1 MVGKVSAMGNV
12 PERNPFEWRA
22 NDHLVNMYNC
32 IWRGDRRLKQ
42 MVQKNSVVQ
51 VIARK
56 VGNTLR
62 ETYCLRSVLF
72 SEQTVFHTD
81 SLCPQ
86 VELLVTLQNRRNF
99 SRFSR
104 GRTDARGECKGQ
116 VARAGKKKVR
126 VTIFVY
132 LLQCVI
138 RSCLPFT
145 YSSRHRRSI
154 KIEYVFIANFY
165 FELAS
170 HNWNVVD

>member
-1 MVGKVSAMGNV
+1 
-12 PERNPFEWRA
+12 
-22 NDHLVNMYNC
+22 MYSR
-32 IWRGDRRLKQ
+32 IWRGDRRLEQ

-72 SEQTVFHTD
+72 SEQTVFHTN

-104 GRTDARGECKGQ
+104 GRTDARGKCKGQ
-116 VARAGKKKVR
+116 VARAGKKSKSHYFRVPPSVR
-126 VTIFVY
+126 DQIMTSFHVQFAT
-132 LLQCVI
+132 
-138 RSCLPFT
+138 SM
-145 YSSRHRRSI
+145 
-154 KIEYVFIANFY
+154 
-165 FELAS
+165 
-170 HNWNVVD
+170 

>member
-1 MVGKVSAMGNV
+1 
-12 PERNPFEWRA
+12 
-22 NDHLVNMYNC
+22 MYNR
-32 IWRGDRRLKQ
+32 IWRGDRCLEQ

-72 SEQTVFHTD
+72 SEQTVFHTN

-116 VARAGKKKVR
+116 VARAGKKSKSHYFRVPPSVR
-126 VTIFVY
+126 DQIMTSFHVQFAT
-132 LLQCVI
+132 
-138 RSCLPFT
+138 SM
-145 YSSRHRRSI
+145 
-154 KIEYVFIANFY
+154 
-165 FELAS
+165 
-170 HNWNVVD
+170 

>member
-12 PERNPFEWRA
+12 PERNLFEWRA
-22 NDHLVNMYNC
+22 NDHLVNMHNR
-32 IWRGDRRLKQ
+32 IWRGDRRLEQ

-62 ETYCLRSVLF
+62 ETYCLRAVLF

-104 GRTDARGECKGQ
+104 ERTDARGECKGQ
-116 VARAGKKKVR
+116 VARAGTKKIR

-132 LLQCVI
+132 FLQCLI
-138 RSCLPFT
+138 RSWPPFM
-145 YSSRHRRSI
+145 YSSRHQCSVN
-154 KIEYVFIANFY
+154 IEYVFIANFY
-165 FELAS
+165 F
-170 HNWNVVD
+170 

>member
-1 MVGKVSAMGNV
+1 MVGNVSAMGNV
-12 PERNPFEWRA
+12 PERNPFEWSA
-22 NDHLVNMYNC
+22 NDHFVNMYNR
-32 IWRGDRRLKQ
+32 IWRGDRRLEQ

-116 VARAGKKKVR
+116 VARAGKKKQESLFLCTSFSAWSDHDLLSRTVR
-126 VTIFVY
+126 DI
-132 LLQCVI
+132 
-138 RSCLPFT
+138 
-145 YSSRHRRSI
+145 
-154 KIEYVFIANFY
+154 
-165 FELAS
+165 
-170 HNWNVVD
+170 NVV

>member
-1 MVGKVSAMGNV
+1 MVDNVSAMGNV

-22 NDHLVNMYNC
+22 NDHLVNMYSR
-32 IWRGDRRLKQ
+32 IWRGDRRLEQ

-72 SEQTVFHTD
+72 SEQTVFHTN

-116 VARAGKKKVR
+116 VARAGKKNIR

-132 LLQCVI
+132 FLQCLI
-138 RSCLPFT
+138 RSWPPFT
-145 YSSRHRRSI
+145 YSSRHQCSLN
-154 KIEYVFIANFY
+154 IEYVFIANFY
-165 FELAS
+165 FELTS
-170 HNWNVVD
+170 HNWNS

>member
-1 MVGKVSAMGNV
+1 MKSSWS
-12 PERNPFEWRA
+12 PCRYQI
-22 NDHLVNMYNC
+22 DMYSR
-32 IWRGDRRLKQ
+32 IWRGDRRLEQ

-72 SEQTVFHTD
+72 SEPTVFYTD

-154 KIEYVFIANFY
+154 KIECVFIANFY

-170 HNWNVVD
+170 HNWNVLD

>member
-1 MVGKVSAMGNV
+1 
-12 PERNPFEWRA
+12 
-22 NDHLVNMYNC
+22 MYNR
-32 IWRGDRRLKQ
+32 IWRGDRRLEQ

-116 VARAGKKKVR
+116 VARAGKKKNKSHY
-126 VTIFVY
+126 F
-132 LLQCVI
+132 CV
-138 RSCLPFT
+138 LP
-145 YSSRHRRSI
+145 S
-154 KIEYVFIANFY
+154 VFDQIMTSF
-165 FELAS
+165 
-170 HNWNVVD
+170 HVQ

>member
-1 MVGKVSAMGNV
+1 MVGNVSAMGNV
-12 PERNPFEWRA
+12 PERNPFEWSA
-22 NDHLVNMYNC
+22 NDHFVNMYNR
-32 IWRGDRRLKQ
+32 IWRGDRRLEQ

-104 GRTDARGECKGQ
+104 RRTDARGECKGQ
-116 VARAGKKKVR
+116 VARAGKKNIR
-126 VTIFVY
+126 VAIFVY
-132 LLQCVI
+132 FLQCLI
-138 RSCLPFT
+138 RSWPPFT
-145 YSSRHRRSI
+145 YSSRHQCSLN
-154 KIEYVFIANFY
+154 IEYVFIANFY
-165 FELAS
+165 FELTS
-170 HNWNVVD
+170 HNWNS

>member
-1 MVGKVSAMGNV
+1 MVGNVSAMGNV
-12 PERNPFEWRA
+12 PERNPFEWSA
-22 NDHLVNMYNC
+22 NDHFVNMYNR
-32 IWRGDRRLKQ
+32 IWRGDRRLEQ

-72 SEQTVFHTD
+72 SEQTVFHTN

-116 VARAGKKKVR
+116 VARAGKKKIR

-132 LLQCVI
+132 FLQCLI
-138 RSCLPFT
+138 RSSPPFM
-145 YSSRHRRSI
+145 YSLRHQCSVN
-154 KIEYVFIANFY
+154 IEYVFIANFY
-165 FELAS
+165 FELTS
-170 HNWNVVD
+170 HNWNS